1 MRIPSSRSRAGL
13 AATAVLPLVAAAL
26 AVAPAATADTPAP
39 RDRAVV
45 PDTAPDWARSTADQG
60 RERADAPVTVRVYL
74 AGRDHRGLDDLARQV
89 SDPASEQYGHF
100 LSPEQLAERF
110 GSSEEQ
116 SAEVRGWL
124 DSSGL
129 RVTAAN
135 GHYLTADG
143 AVADAERAFGTEL
156 HTYRKGGRTYRA
168 PAGDVTVP
176 AHLADH
182 VLSVTGLNT
191 APSRVRPGRP
201 TPRDLLPGPGNAFV
215 NAPPFSDHFGS
226 TQATGTPPA
235 YGAVRPYVI
244 QGFNGSQLRTAY
256 GAAAT
261 GLTGRGTTVAVV
273 DAYDSPSI
281 GDDTARYAAEHG
293 DAPYG
298 KNQLLRYDPAVWTHT
313 APPDVDPDGCD
324 AAGWYGE
331 QTLDIEAVHAVAPD
345 ADISYVG
352 AASCYDQ
359 DLVDALDRVVD
370 QHLGDI
376 VSNSWGEPENA
387 SDPAFDRVYQHLFKR
402 GAVTGIGFYF
412 SSGDDGDELENTGT
426 KQTDMPASLPWVTAV
441 GGTSLALDA
450 SHGYRFE
457 TGWGTLK
464 SVLSADG
471 TSWTDLPGG
480 FNGGAGGGTS
490 ARSPQPRYQRG
501 VVPPALSGANGGHHR
516 VVPDLAA
523 VADPNTGFL
532 VGQTQT
538 FPDGTVR
545 YGEYRIGGTSLACP
559 VIAALQALAQQAK
572 GSPIGFANPAI
583 YQRYGTGAYH
593 DVTDHPFGPGTELA
607 QVRVDHTNGVNADD
621 GTTTSLRTM
630 GHDTSLVA
638 DRGYDNVTGV
648 GTPTAEYLTSW
659 DCPPDGQGPEHRTAD

>member
-1 MRIPSSRSRAGL
+1 MRIRLSCSRTGLAVMAVLPLL
-13 AATAVLPLVAAAL
+13 AATAAGT
-26 AVAPAATADTPAP
+26 PARADTPAP
-39 RDRAVV
+39 HGRAAV
-45 PDTAPDWARSTADQG
+45 PGTAPNWTRSAADQG

-74 AGRDHRGLDDLARQV
+74 AGRDQKGLDAFARQV
-89 SDPASEQYGHF
+89 SDPASDEYGHF
-100 LSPEQLAERF
+100 LTPQQLAERF
-110 GSSEEQ
+110 GSSDAQ
-116 SAEVRGWL
+116 SDKVGRWL
-124 DSSGL
+124 HSSGL
-129 RVTAAN
+129 RVTSTN
-135 GHYLTADG
+135 RHYLTAEGD
-143 AVADAERAFGTEL
+143 AADAERAFGTEL
-156 HTYRKGGRTYRA
+156 HTYRKGTRSYRA

-176 AHLADH
+176 ADLTDD

-191 APSRVRPGRP
+191 APSKVRPGRP
-201 TPRDLLPGPGNAFV
+201 KPQDTLPGPGSAFV
-215 NAPPFSDHFGS
+215 NSGPFSAYFGANP
-226 TQATGTPPA
+226 ATGTPAA

-244 QGFNGSQLRTAY
+244 QGLNGTQLRSAY

-261 GLTGRGTTVAVV
+261 GLTGRGVTVAVV
-273 DAYDSPSI
+273 DAYDSPTI
-281 GDDTARYAAEHG
+281 GDDVTRYAAEHG
-293 DAPYG
+293 DAPYT
-298 KNQLLRYDPAVWTHT
+298 KDKLLRYDPAVWTHT
-313 APPDVDPDGCD
+313 APPEVDPDGCD

-352 AASCYDQ
+352 ASSCYDQ

-402 GAVTGIGFYF
+402 GAATGIGFYF
-412 SSGDDGDELENTGT
+412 SSGDSGDELADTGT

-450 SHGYRFE
+450 SDAYRFE

-471 TSWTDLPGG
+471 TSWTDLPGT

-490 ARSPQPRYQRG
+490 ARFAQPRYQRG
-501 VVPPALSGANGGHHR
+501 VVPQSLSGANGGRNR
-516 VVPDLAA
+516 VVPDIAA

-538 FPDGTVR
+538 FPDGSAR
-545 YGEYRIGGTSLACP
+545 YSEYRIGGTSLACP
-559 VIAALQALAQQAK
+559 VVAALQALAQQAQ
-572 GSPIGFANPAI
+572 GSPIGFANPSI
-583 YQRYGTGAYH
+583 YARYGSAAYH
-593 DVTDHPFGPGTELA
+593 DVVDHPFGPGTELA
-607 QVRVDHTNGVNADD
+607 QVRVDFNNTVDASE

-638 DRGYDNVTGV
+638 DRGYDAVTGV
-648 GTPTAEYLTSW
+648 GSPTADYLTSY
-659 DCPPDGQGPEHRTAD
+659 DCPPDRRPGRHDTD